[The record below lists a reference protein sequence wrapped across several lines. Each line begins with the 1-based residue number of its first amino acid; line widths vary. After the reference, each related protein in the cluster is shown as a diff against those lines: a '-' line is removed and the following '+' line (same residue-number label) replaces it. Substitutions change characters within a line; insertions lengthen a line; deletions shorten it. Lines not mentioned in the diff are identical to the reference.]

1 MKIKRILA
9 LILALGILFC
19 FAACGEPEKNDDT
32 DNETTA
38 AVEEMPE
45 AGEGEKLIT
54 VRVVHKDKSVKIFK
68 FRTDAEFLADVLL
81 EHDLIKGSEG
91 QFGLEVSHVDGEQ
104 AIYDADKAYWALYE
118 GDQYAMQGVST
129 TPVVDGATYK
139 YVYTAA

>member
-19 FAACGEPEKNDDT
+19 FAACGEPEKT
-32 DNETTA
+32 DNADDETTA
-38 AVEEMPE
+38 PVEEIPV

-54 VRVVHKDKSVKIFK
+54 VKVVHKDKSEKVYK

-81 EHDLIKGSEG
+81 EHKLIQGSEG
-91 QFGLEVSHVDGEQ
+91 AYGLEVSHVDGEQ
-104 AIYDADKAYWALYE
+104 AIYNTDKAYWALYE
-118 GDQYAMQGVST
+118 GDQYATQGVST